1 VDSRD
6 TLDEVLPLLGTA
18 VRVLH
23 APDPRA
29 NATIGGGDVDCAVHE
44 LDPMWPLRLPAPW
57 RLLQCLQYDVTGW
70 YWVLERDGQVHKV
83 DTLDDPNAIGPY
95 AFATG
100 SAFHARPGELEAVS
114 AAYLTTKRL
123 RKGITDE
130 LHWEH
135 VRSLA
140 ASNRDRFDHELG
152 EIFGTD
158 VGRGLADAVERGAA
172 PDPALWRRARARA
185 WRRRLRSPG
194 SQARLAKRALGRVVE
209 RLMRPTGFTVVI
221 AGPDGT
227 GKSTLAGALPEVCEG
242 PFRRH
247 LHLHW
252 RPGVLPSLGARTTA
266 GDPTEP
272 HGRPPHGPVAS
283 IAALGYYWF
292 DFLLGSWLRIAP
304 LRTRSGLVI
313 VERGWWDVAVDPR
326 RYRMD
331 VPPAL
336 VRFLGH
342 LLPKPDLVLLLK
354 APATVLSLRK
364 GELSDDEAR
373 RQSDAWNDVLPT
385 NVDRTDVDA
394 SAPIDEV
401 AAGARDAIFKR
412 LSDRAV
418 RRLGSGWTGMPPG
431 SHRWLFPRGPRATA
445 ASGLAIY
452 QPVTYRGR
460 VGWEIARS
468 IARAGGFRLLPHAE
482 APPRSVREAVAP
494 FVPARSTLATMRANH
509 PSRHVVAVIDEGGRM
524 HAIAKVAS
532 DDHGNARLHAE
543 ADAMG
548 RLASCLSSPVHAPR
562 LIAEGDGVLVLEV
575 VQWRPRTRPWVLPI
589 DVARASGEL
598 FRRTASPDGKRG
610 AAHGDLAPWNVLLTD
625 GGWTLVDWESASTEA
640 PPFTDVL
647 HYLVQ
652 AHALLGR
659 PSRRDLI
666 ASVATG
672 SGSGGAAIRVY
683 GLAAGVS
690 AGIAF
695 DVFHEYL
702 ERTLPTLDPHTRDGR
717 RGIRARRSLLRAIAS
732 GAGSV
737 REWGS

>member
-1 VDSRD
+1 M
-6 TLDEVLPLLGTA
+6 LDEVLPLLGTS

-23 APDPRA
+23 APDGRT
-29 NATIGGGDVDCAVHE
+29 NATIGGGDIDCAVHD

-57 RLLQCLQYDVTGW
+57 RLLQCLRYDLTGW
-70 YWVLERDGQVHKV
+70 YWVLERDGHVHKI
-83 DTLDDPNAIGPY
+83 DTLDDPKAIGAY

-100 SAFHARPGELEAVS
+100 SAFHAGPDELDAVR

-130 LHWEH
+130 LHWQH

-140 ASNRDRFDHELG
+140 ASDRDRFERELG

-158 VGRGLADAVERGAA
+158 VGRELADAVERGPT
-172 PDPALWRRARARA
+172 PDPELGRRARARA
-185 WRRRLRSPG
+185 WRRRLHGPAAQAQLAARS
-194 SQARLAKRALGRVVE
+194 LGRVVE
-209 RLMRPTGFTVVI
+209 RVMRPTGLTVVI

-227 GKSTLAGALPEVCEG
+227 GKTTLAGALPSVCEG

-252 RPGVLPSLGARTTA
+252 RPSILPSLGRIAQTTA
-266 GDPTEP
+266 GDPTDP
-272 HGRPPHGPVAS
+272 HGRPPHGPVLS
-283 IAALGYYWF
+283 IAALGYYWL

-304 LRTRSGLVI
+304 SRARSGLVV
-313 VERGWWDVAVDPR
+313 VERGWWDVAVDPS

-342 LLPKPDLVLLLK
+342 LLPRPDLVLLLH
-354 APATVLSLRK
+354 APEPVLSLRK
-364 GELSDDEAR
+364 GEISDEEAR
-373 RQSDAWNDVLPT
+373 RQNELWRHTLPRG
-385 NVDRTDVDA
+385 VDRTYIDA
-394 SAPIDEV
+394 SISIDDV
-401 AAGARDAIFKR
+401 AASARDAIFDR

-418 RRLGSGWTGMPPG
+418 GRLGSGWTGMSPG
-431 SHRWLFPRGPRATA
+431 SHRWLFPRGPRAAA
-445 ASGLAIY
+445 ASGLTIY

-482 APPRSVREAVAP
+482 APPESVREAVAP
-494 FVPARSTLATMRANH
+494 FVPPRSTLATMRANH
-509 PSRHVVAVIDEGGRM
+509 PSRHVVAVIEESGRM
-524 HAIAKVAS
+524 HAIAKVAG
-532 DDHGNARLHAE
+532 DDDGRARLRAE
-543 ADAMG
+543 AEAMM
-548 RLASCLSSPVHAPR
+548 RLGSCLSSPVQPPR
-562 LIAEGDGVLVLEV
+562 LIAHTDGLLVLEAV
-575 VQWRPRTRPWVLPI
+575 EWRPRKRPWVLPVE
-589 DVARASGEL
+589 VARAGGEL
-598 FRRTASPDGKRG
+598 YRKTASTEGVHG
-610 AAHGDLAPWNVLLTD
+610 AAHGDLAPWNVLRRAD
-625 GGWTLVDWESASTEA
+625 GWTLVDWESASDAE

-672 SGSGGAAIRVY
+672 RGSGGAAIRVY
-683 GLAAGVS
+683 ALAAGVP
-690 AGIAF
+690 AGVAF
-695 DVFHEYL
+695 DVLREYL
-702 ERTLPTLDPHTRDGR
+702 ERTVPTLDPTTRDGR
-717 RGIRARRSLLRAIAS
+717 RGIRARRSLLAAIAS
-732 GAGSV
+732 GRGAVS
-737 REWGS
+737 RWSESS